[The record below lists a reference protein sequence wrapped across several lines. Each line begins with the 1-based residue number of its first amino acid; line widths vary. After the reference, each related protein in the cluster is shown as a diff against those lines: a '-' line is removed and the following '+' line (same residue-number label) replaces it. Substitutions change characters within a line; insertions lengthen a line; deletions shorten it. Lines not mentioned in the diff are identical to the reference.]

1 MISAWPC
8 LVEPLL
14 SVEENNSVHV
24 LFGLLQAL
32 DWLQEV
38 FLNLHEYAD
47 IANVFSWPC
56 LVEGNRV
63 WMECQRHCGYRK
75 YMIHSWEQTSLESL
89 LHHDNGEMHISLI
102 LQCTW
107 TRSARQETLRQLHLM
122 MATFLFIAYYLEK
135 NKVHGAEIVL
145 ANREMLKISVCTV
158 CCNCES
164 VCVCGELS
172 WFCLMITF
180 NTEFPGCVCTK

>member
-1 MISAWPC
+1 MYYLAFCRPWIDC
-8 LVEPLL
+8 RK
-14 SVEENNSVHV
+14 
-24 LFGLLQAL
+24 
-32 DWLQEV
+32 
-38 FLNLHEYAD
+38 
-47 IANVFSWPC
+47 FSWNVMNIQISQVSFHD
-56 LVEGNRV
+56 LVWWKVTGFEWNAKGIV
-63 WMECQRHCGYRK
+63 GTSE

-89 LHHDNGEMHISLI
+89 LHNDIGEMHISLI

-122 MATFLFIAYYLEK
+122 MATFPFIAYYLEK